1 MMSHAR
7 QCLTDR
13 VSAAI
18 GRFVLGA
25 LVASWVTGAGAA
37 PPASNPSV
45 PPPPSPSASI
55 PSPFAEARALLSL
68 GSTPISETAA
78 LPSPLPASITRQP
91 PLPPPTGTGPA
102 GASFALAMF
111 PGQVVQPIDLA
122 NTLRLAGARNP
133 DIAIA
138 RQRVLQAVADL
149 GAARALWLP
158 TLFIG
163 PTYYRADGQIQTA
176 TGPVQNINRQSLFLG
191 TTAALAN
198 GFPAP
203 SPGTGYPQ
211 LNGLSSVLRISDAI
225 FEPMAAR
232 RVANAQQAGLQA
244 TANDTLLSVTEAY
257 FNLQLA
263 AGTLAIA
270 REAAGNAEALTSI
283 TAAYAQTGSG
293 LEADHRRALAE
304 FRRRRREIQGAA
316 GQLKVNSALLIRPL
330 VLDPNW
336 VVAPVEPAEAIVRLI
351 PDDAPIDSLIAL
363 GLQHRPELAQ
373 AQETVK
379 ATLIRLKQAKLR
391 PFVPSVAASYE
402 GGGFGGGQA
411 SFFGNFGA
419 RGDFE
424 GSLFWDIRNLGF
436 TDLAICRRR
445 KAENQA
451 ADIDV
456 VRVQAQVAADVVA
469 AYEARAAASAQI
481 TEASQTVIEAIDSL
495 NLNFTNIRQGSHL
508 VGATRPIEVLQPIQA
523 LAQAR
528 IEYLESVLLYNRS
541 QFRLYRAIGNT
552 PALDSPPCPAAAPPA
567 AP

>member
-1 MMSHAR
+1 MSILEPVRRGTGDALAR
-7 QCLTDR
+7 LDPGRRDR
-13 VSAAI
+13 GAAV
-18 GRFVLGA
+18 R
-25 LVASWVTGAGAA
+25 VAGERRPPAVFAAADRYGAGGSVVRTDGVSRSSR
-37 PPASNPSV
+37 PAD
-45 PPPPSPSASI
+45 
-55 PSPFAEARALLSL
+55 R
-68 GSTPISETAA
+68 
-78 LPSPLPASITRQP
+78 
-91 PLPPPTGTGPA
+91 
-102 GASFALAMF
+102 
-111 PGQVVQPIDLA
+111 PGQRPAHGRRTQPGHRHRA
-122 NTLRLAGARNP
+122 AAGLSGCGRP
-133 DIAIA
+133 
-138 RQRVLQAVADL
+138 

-176 TGPVQNINRQSLFLG
+176 TGQVQNINRQSLFLG

-330 VLDPNW
+330 LLDPNW
-336 VVAPVEPAEAIVRLI
+336 VVAPVEPAESVVRLI
-351 PDDAPIDSLIAL
+351 PDDAPVDSLIAI

-391 PFVPSVAASYE
+391 PFVPSVAGSYE
-402 GGGFGGGQA
+402 GGGFGGGQGA
-411 SFFGNFGA
+411 FFGNFGA
-419 RGDFE
+419 RGDFQV
-424 GSLFWDIRNLGF
+424 GLFWDIRNLGF

-445 KAENQA
+445 KAENA
-451 ADIDV
+451 GGGH
-456 VRVQAQVAADVVA
+456 R
-469 AYEARAAASAQI
+469 RGPGPGPG
-481 TEASQTVIEAIDSL
+481 
-495 NLNFTNIRQGSHL
+495 RG
-508 VGATRPIEVLQPIQA
+508 R
-523 LAQAR
+523 R
-528 IEYLESVLLYNRS
+528 RR
-541 QFRLYRAIGNT
+541 RL
-552 PALDSPPCPAAAPPA
+552 
-567 AP
+567 